1 MDAIEMGAVD
11 DRKAAVEV
19 PSHARNAMDIDTKVH
34 ARILRKLDW
43 HLFPLITFMYLLS
56 VL

>member
-1 MDAIEMGAVD
+1 MDAIE
-11 DRKAAVEV
+11 KAAVEV
-19 PSHARNAMDIDTKVH
+19 PGDARNVLDIDKKVH

-43 HLFPLITFMYLLS
+43 YLFPPITFMYLLS